1 MNKRKAIVKR
11 KTNETEIMIMLGID
25 GKGRYNIDGKINFL
39 NHMLELFAKHG
50 FFDLEISAKGDLKV
64 DQHHLVE
71 DIGIVLGQAFKK
83 ALGDKK
89 GINRAGYFVFPM
101 QESLAIVAVDISGR
115 PYLKFEAGFTKLKIG
130 DLDSELIEEFFNG
143 FAANLGANLHIKM
156 PYGKNEHHKAESIF
170 KAFGKAMSMACSRNP
185 RIKSIPSTKGAL

>member
-64 DQHHLVE
+64 NQHHLVE

-89 GINRAGYFVFPM
+89 GINRAGYFVF
-101 QESLAIVAVDISGR
+101 
-115 PYLKFEAGFTKLKIG
+115 
-130 DLDSELIEEFFNG
+130 
-143 FAANLGANLHIKM
+143 
-156 PYGKNEHHKAESIF
+156 
-170 KAFGKAMSMACSRNP
+170 
-185 RIKSIPSTKGAL
+185 